1 MAKDEFRTLCKKAWN
16 ETHGFV
22 VIDLTSKKDNGKY
35 RVSLDT
41 FYIPN

>member
-1 MAKDEFRTLCKKAWN
+1 MTKDEFRHLYKKAWN

-22 VIDLTSKKDNGKY
+22 VIDITSKKDNGKH